1 MLVSSTTILVRQFD
15 EELISQL
22 ALTLLAGFPEMTVS
36 PIDAFPGFPTNL
48 NPNLGEDIV
57 YFDIGKNYF
66 GKVDVV
72 SIPSRKY
79 ALILLVLTT
88 EQSFSGSEPQVT
100 LSVYA
105 DDEAPVSFT
114 YKLSELTPK

>member
-1 MLVSSTTILVRQFD
+1 
-15 EELISQL
+15 
-22 ALTLLAGFPEMTVS
+22 MTVS
-36 PIDAFPGFPTNL
+36 PIDAFPGFPTTL

-72 SIPSRKY
+72 RLYISGNFCLAK
-79 ALILLVLTT
+79 LTVIK
-88 EQSFSGSEPQVT
+88 QSFSGAEPQVT

-114 YKLSELTPK
+114 YKLSQLTPK